1 MPKVGGKKYPYTKSG
16 YQKAK
21 EAAKKTGNVVRYG
34 TKKVNGKTPSK
45 SPAKKKK
52 KN

>member
-16 YQKAK
+16 YQQAK
-21 EAAKKTGNVVRYG
+21 EAAKKTSGIKRYG

-45 SPAKKKK
+45 LAMKKKK
-52 KN
+52 